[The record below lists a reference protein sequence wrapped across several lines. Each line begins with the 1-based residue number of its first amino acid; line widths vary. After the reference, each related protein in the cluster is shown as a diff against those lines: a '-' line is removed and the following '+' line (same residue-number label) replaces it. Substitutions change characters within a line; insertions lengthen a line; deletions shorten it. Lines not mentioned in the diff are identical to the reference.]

1 MSIPVRPLFSGG
13 KLRAKL
19 YCGEKRCPYWR
30 GVLIS
35 GVSLERGAP
44 RITKYDGT
52 YIGIPSITDVWGYD
66 REFCIYASESQW
78 HR

>member
-1 MSIPVRPLFSGG
+1 MQNCIVER
-13 KLRAKL
+13 K
-19 YCGEKRCPYWR
+19 
-30 GVLIS
+30 GVLIGGVLIP